1 MDLSSTAPREAGA
14 LSTIIGAS
22 FTLSVILFWLVL
34 QLFLFGAFSHERA
47 QDAKYQQIRG
57 ELAGATSPTGGVIE
71 PGHPVALLSIPAINL
86 QEVVSEGTASGDLLG
101 GPGHRRDSP
110 LPGQAGV
117 SLVYGRSMTYGA
129 PFDDI
134 TDLKKGDEIIATTS
148 VGEATFVVDGVRR
161 PGDPLPPPVEV
172 GQARLVLATGE
183 GHGPLAWASPD
194 QAVYVDKVDG
204 KHPVQM
210 YSRIGR
216 RAPLHCTA
224 VGKAL
229 LALAVTFA
237 AARLRRASGWTSS
250 CGGQLFLLPC
260 LSQVLLQPLHLG
272 PFGLQLRRDL
282 PSEQVDVVA
291 VDEAVVRLHRERQL
305 QPAVRRVAEP
315 SPRQRRDVGH
325 GQRRRRRGVAQ
336 PRPATAR
343 GSESLRPSR
352 GGRWRWRR
360 G

>member
-1 MDLSSTAPREAGA
+1 MTLPPPPPVLDPETPSADHDAAVAAHEAAAHGRPTPAGPPVDLSSTAPKEAGA
-14 LSTIIGAS
+14 LSAIIGAS

-194 QAVYVDKVDG
+194 QAVYVDATMK
-204 KHPVQM
+204 
-210 YSRIGR
+210 
-216 RAPLHCTA
+216 
-224 VGKAL
+224 GKAFAAPAGRLPAVPDAEKAMARDNSAWPLMALCLTAL
-229 LALAVTFA
+229 LLLVCVTTWAWNRFSRSMVWILAAPVGIALAW
-237 AARLRRASGWTSS
+237 ASTDT
-250 CGGQLFLLPC
+250 LMRLLPN
-260 LSQVLLQPLHLG
+260 LM
-272 PFGLQLRRDL
+272 
-282 PSEQVDVVA
+282 
-291 VDEAVVRLHRERQL
+291 
-305 QPAVRRVAEP
+305 
-315 SPRQRRDVGH
+315 
-325 GQRRRRRGVAQ
+325 
-336 PRPATAR
+336 
-343 GSESLRPSR
+343 
-352 GGRWRWRR
+352 
-360 G
+360 